1 MFVVAHGTPMDGPP
15 GVSQAELFNK
25 SSSKVEE
32 AMSPE
37 EMNERPGLPG
47 TAMGGTPFTIVHL
60 DG

>member
-1 MFVVAHGTPMDGPP
+1 MDGPP

-47 TAMGGTPFTIVHL
+47 TAMGGTPFTIARL